1 MLVLSRKPG
10 EKVRIGPDITLTLI
24 EVKGNRVRI
33 GIEAPDQV
41 CVLRGELKD
50 LESITFQKFE
60 EQPSDAPPL
69 FPMPSEARGAIKR
82 MRYLEP

>member
-1 MLVLSRKPG
+1 MLVLSRKLG
-10 EKVRIGPDITLTLI
+10 EKVRIGPDITLTLL

-50 LESITFQKFE
+50 LESVTLQRLE
-60 EQPSDAPPL
+60 EQPSDAPPS
-69 FPMPSEARGAIKR
+69 FPKPSGIRGAIKR

>member
-10 EKVRIGPDITLTLI
+10 EKVRIGPDVTLTLI
-24 EVKGNRVRI
+24 EIKGNRVRI

-50 LESITFQKFE
+50 LESVSLRGTE
-60 EQPSDAPPL
+60 ERPADAPAP
-69 FPMPSEARGAIKR
+69 FPVPSGIREAIKR